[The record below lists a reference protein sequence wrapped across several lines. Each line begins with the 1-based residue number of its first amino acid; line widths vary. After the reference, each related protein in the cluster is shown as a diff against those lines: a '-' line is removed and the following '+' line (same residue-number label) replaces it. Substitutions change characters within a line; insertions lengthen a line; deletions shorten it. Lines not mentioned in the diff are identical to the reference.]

1 MNFIEKYNLNITGA
15 ITVGADEGQELP
27 FYIKN
32 NIKNLAFFEPRPPA
46 YEKLVKN
53 IVKAKLDKSFTIHA
67 YHVGLGERDEIIPMF
82 TAGGGQ
88 ASSFLK
94 PKLHLQK
101 HPEIVFR
108 DDMVY
113 DLPVKTLDSFKFS
126 PSFNFLH
133 LDVQGYELK
142 VLKGGQ
148 KTLNNI
154 LALSTEVNI
163 IELYEGCVM
172 LPELDAF
179 LKDAGF
185 RQAELSITDFGW
197 GDALYLKNL

>member
-1 MNFIEKYNLNITGA
+1 MSFIEKYNLNITGA
-15 ITVGADEGQELP
+15 ITIGADEGQELP
-27 FYIKN
+27 FYIEN
-32 NIKNLAFFEPRPPA
+32 NIKNLVFFEPRPPA
-46 YEKLVKN
+46 FKSLLEKTK
-53 IVKAKLDKSFTIHA
+53 KLDSSFKVQSFN
-67 YHVGLGERDEIIPMF
+67 VGLGDTECIKPMY

-94 PKLHLQK
+94 PKLHLEK
-101 HPEIVFR
+101 HPNIVFR
-108 DDMVY
+108 DNMVY
-113 DLPVKTLDSFKFS
+113 DLPIKTLDSYNLA
-126 PSFNFLH
+126 PYFNYMH

-163 IELYEGCVM
+163 IELYESCVM
-172 LPELDAF
+172 LNELDTF
-179 LKDAGF
+179 LKNAGF
-185 RQAELSITDFGW
+185 KQAELCVNDFGW